1 MAQATVQFT
10 CKRCG
15 HDSSSKSNL
24 LTHLRRKKPCKA
36 AEGAISIDDYIEELL
51 HKEYNEKTY
60 DCEFCSTKF
69 NSRSNKSRHKKTCE
83 KALEAK
89 QQATNNV
96 IIQKLTVLTE
106 QNTVLLQQN
115 SILSKRLQ
123 EVESKISNN
132 VNKQIT
138 NNNVTNNIIN
148 INLNNFG
155 DENISY
161 LTPEFLSYCIMN
173 PRKGMTSLIENIHY
187 NNSYPENQNIR
198 CKSLK
203 QNMFEKFVNS
213 EWRACDATN
222 TLDELI
228 RKGYRILNTHYTDN
242 LMNDPE
248 ILEDE
253 IKQRAYEKFRFLSD
267 PSCQDYF
274 AVRREIRLLIKDRT
288 MYLIASP
295 EENSDIMSDVIHTDT

>member
-1 MAQATVQFT
+1 MEKTLHI

-15 HDSSSKSNL
+15 QESSTKSNL
-24 LTHLRRKKPCKA
+24 LKHLRRKNPCVPDNTNEKTITI
-36 AEGAISIDDYIEELL
+36 EDYIDELL
-51 HKEYNEKTY
+51 HREYNDKTY
-60 DCEFCSTKF
+60 DCEFCGTKF

-83 KALEAK
+83 KALQAK
-89 QQATNNV
+89 EQTSNKDIIDKLNV
-96 IIQKLTVLTE
+96 LAE
-106 QNTVLLQQN
+106 QNNTLLQQN
-115 SILSKRLQ
+115 SILTQRLQ
-123 EVESKISNN
+123 EVE
-132 VNKQIT
+132 NKLTTRTNTTVT
-138 NNNVTNNIIN
+138 NNNNITNNIIN

-155 DENISY
+155 NEDVSY

-187 NNSYPENQNIR
+187 NNDYPENQNIR

-203 QNMFEKFVNS
+203 QNVFEKYIDS
-213 EWRACDATN
+213 EWRPCDASN

-242 LMNDPE
+242 LMNDPQ

-253 IKQRAYEKFRFLSD
+253 IKQRVYEKFRFLGD
-267 PSCQDYF
+267 TSCQDYF
-274 AVRREIRLLIKDRT
+274 AVKREVRLLIKDRT

-295 EENSDIMSDVIHTDT
+295 DEINN